1 MTELD
6 YIAFLYFLFC
16 WFGFSILLGLGKFIK
31 KRSLTDAMDE
41 HRRGWFLTAQKREL
55 RMVDTGIVSGLQ
67 NGVGFFASS
76 TIIAIGGCLA
86 ALGSADKVTM
96 VFAEIPITE
105 TPDVLI
111 IEAKLAGLIVV
122 LGYTFFKF
130 GWSYRLFNYCGILLG
145 AMPMREEKDANIEVY
160 AKQAGEMNVL
170 AGRHFNAGQ
179 RGIFFAVG
187 YLGCF
192 VNAETLIITT
202 TLILLVLIRRQYFSK
217 ARVVALSILDADN
230 ALNAKK
236 AA

>member
-1 MTELD
+1 MTDLD
-6 YIAFLYFLFC
+6 YIAFVYFLFC
-16 WFGFSILLGLGKFIK
+16 WFGFSIILKLGQIT
-31 KRSLTDAMDE
+31 KRVSLSDAMDE
-41 HRRGWFLTAQKREL
+41 HRRGWFLTASRREL
-55 RMVDTGIVSGLQ
+55 RMVDTGVVSGLQ
-67 NGVGFFASS
+67 SGVGFFASS

-86 ALGSADKVTM
+86 ALGAADKVTM

-105 TPDVLI
+105 APDVLI

-122 LGYTFFKF
+122 LGYSFFKF

-145 AMPMREEKDANIEVY
+145 AMPMRDEKDKGIEIY
-160 AKQAGEMNVL
+160 AQQAGEMNVL

-192 VNAETLIITT
+192 VGPETLILTT

-217 ARVVALSILDADN
+217 ARDVALSIIDT
-230 ALNAKK
+230 KK
-236 AA
+236 AAG